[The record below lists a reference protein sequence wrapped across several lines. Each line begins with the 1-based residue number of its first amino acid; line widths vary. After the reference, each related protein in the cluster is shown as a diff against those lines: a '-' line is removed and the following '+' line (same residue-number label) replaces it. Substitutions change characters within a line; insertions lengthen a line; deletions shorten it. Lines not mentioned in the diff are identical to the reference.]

1 MKRKQFHLSPVE
13 ELLLQNLSK
22 DTGQSEAEVVRE
34 AIKHYGAKKRRGSPN
49 PLIEMANQATAD
61 MDEKDLSAHHDKYLL
76 EIFQSEE

>member
-34 AIKHYGAKKRRGSPN
+34 AIKHYGAKKRRGP
-49 PLIEMANQATAD
+49 PIP
-61 MDEKDLSAHHDKYLL
+61 
-76 EIFQSEE
+76 